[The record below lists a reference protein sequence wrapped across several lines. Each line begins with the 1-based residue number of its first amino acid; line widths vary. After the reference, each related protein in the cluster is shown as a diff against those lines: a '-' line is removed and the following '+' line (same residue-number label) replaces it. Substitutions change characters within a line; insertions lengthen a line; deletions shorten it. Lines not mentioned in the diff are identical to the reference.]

1 MNSDACRPI
10 YRWKALNLYFLTT
23 QRRFVP
29 SIVCSLDSVSE
40 PELFGGMKIR
50 LIRTWREGEQERG
63 NRRAETA
70 QLSSTSWPGYM
81 SRYPEWCSL
90 CAACGEK
97 ANNVHQMSATVQNVH
112 LPSQTNQTKTRTRLP
127 AACSQ
132 QTKARRRPSQR
143 ARQDAAGRWLSS

>member
-29 SIVCSLDSVSE
+29 SIVCYLDSVSE

-112 LPSQTNQTKTRTRLP
+112 LPSQTTKQRHVL
-127 AACSQ
+127 AFQ
-132 QTKARRRPSQR
+132 QPVRSKRKLGVGLLNVPDRMPQ
-143 ARQDAAGRWLSS
+143 AAG

>member
-10 YRWKALNLYFLTT
+10 YRWKALNLYFPAT
-23 QRRFVP
+23 QRRFAP
-29 SIVCSLDSVSE
+29 SIICSLDSVGE
-40 PELFGGMKIR
+40 LELFGGMKIR

-70 QLSSTSWPGYM
+70 QLSSTSWSGYL

-97 ANNVHQMSATVQNVH
+97 ANNVHQMSATRQNMH
-112 LPSQTNQTKTRTRLP
+112 LPSQTNQTKTRISPSSSLFPSNESSASAFST
-127 AACSQ
+127 C
-132 QTKARRRPSQR
+132 QTGCRRSL
-143 ARQDAAGRWLSS
+143 AE